1 MVYCKYN
8 INMISLSQNIEKTI
22 NPLKNQ
28 YFNQERIMKT
38 LKRLFSIGFAVIL
51 VSCSTNNQL
60 NDFLPEDTS
69 KKVTA
74 IVKELK
80 NNTII
85 YELRNNKDLNY
96 TFSDFYIIY
105 KLNNERNWEEL
116 SVNQNFKNILFKLKP
131 SEFKE
136 FELNLPENFTKN
148 YKGIFRIRKPFVYDE
163 KNEMENA
170 DMIFEIK

>member
-1 MVYCKYN
+1 
-8 INMISLSQNIEKTI
+8 
-22 NPLKNQ
+22 
-28 YFNQERIMKT
+28 MKT

-105 KLNNERNWEEL
+105 KLNNERN
-116 SVNQNFKNILFKLKP
+116 
-131 SEFKE
+131 
-136 FELNLPENFTKN
+136 
-148 YKGIFRIRKPFVYDE
+148 
-163 KNEMENA
+163 
-170 DMIFEIK
+170 